1 MVGCGQWYNREN
13 EDTRQFLMGTQATRT
28 RLGGQTR
35 VHQIYF
41 QIYNSIAMKQKPDVL
56 HSQINKVSRKCAL
69 SPLRGLLS
77 LSGRKI
83 KKNLWDQGTSSHE
96 PLQKS
101 LLLIHATGGWGTPL
115 FRPNGH
121 VPLNRVGFNGC

>member
-1 MVGCGQWYNREN
+1 VVGCGQWYNREN

-56 HSQINKVSRKCAL
+56 HFRSTKCAESVQCRRFAACSLFLEEKSRK
-69 SPLRGLLS
+69 S
-77 LSGRKI
+77 
-83 KKNLWDQGTSSHE
+83 TSSHE
-96 PLQKS
+96 PLHKS

-115 FRPNGH
+115 FRPNDH
-121 VPLNRVGFNGC
+121 VPLNTVGFYGC